1 MNVKDIL
8 DKRERRVVTAVPSTS
23 VREAAYVMTE
33 EGFGALVI
41 VDAGDRMVG
50 ILSERDVLAAVAESE
65 SDLSDITAGE
75 LMTVNVVTCAP
86 EDTII
91 QVILKFDALGIRHLV
106 VVDDG
111 ERVGVLSIRD
121 VLEAFSRLI
130 LEKKIFGQQRFATEF
145 AEALAAA

>member
-8 DKRERRVVTAVPSTS
+8 DKRKCRVVTAVPSTS
-23 VREAAYVMTE
+23 GREAADIRTE
-33 EGFGALVI
+33 EGCGALVI

>member
-8 DKRERRVVTAVPSTS
+8 DKRERRVVTVVPSTS
-23 VREAAYVMTE
+23 VRESARIMTE
-33 EGFGALVI
+33 QGFGALVI

-65 SDLSDITAGE
+65 SDLSDLTARE